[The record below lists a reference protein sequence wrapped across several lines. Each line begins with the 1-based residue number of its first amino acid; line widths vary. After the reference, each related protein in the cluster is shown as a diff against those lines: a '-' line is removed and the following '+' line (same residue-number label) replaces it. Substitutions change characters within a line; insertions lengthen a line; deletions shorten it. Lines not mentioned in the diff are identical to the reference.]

1 MIMTLFATL
10 GGGLFRLLPEVLKF
24 LERKDD
30 RKHELAMFDRQL
42 EADRMK
48 GQIALDQTRAQA
60 EGALNLEDVRA
71 LIEAIKAQAVTTG
84 IKWVDAISSLMRP
97 VITFWWVI
105 VMYTGALIAQYVALV
120 QQGATHVA
128 AVITLWGADEK
139 AIVGSIIGFWFADRS
154 LRNKK

>member
-42 EADRMK
+42 DADKLK
-48 GQIALDQTRAQA
+48 GQMALDQTRAQA
-60 EGALNLEDVRA
+60 EGALSLAEVNA
-71 LIEAIKAQAVTTG
+71 IIEATRAQAITTG

-105 VMYTGALIAQYVALV
+105 VMYTGALVAQYTVLV
-120 QQGATHVA
+120 QQGATQVA
-128 AVITLWGADEK
+128 AIITLWGPDEK
-139 AIVGSIIGFWFADRS
+139 AIVGSIVGFWFAERS
-154 LRNKK
+154 LRKK

>member
-42 EADRMK
+42 DADKLK
-48 GQIALDQTRAQA
+48 GQMALDQTRAQA
-60 EGALNLEDVRA
+60 EGALSLAEVNA
-71 LIEAIKAQAVTTG
+71 IIEATKAQAITTG

-105 VMYTGALIAQYVALV
+105 VMYTGALVAQYTVLV
-120 QQGATHVA
+120 QQGATQVA
-128 AVITLWGADEK
+128 AVITLWGPDEK
-139 AIVGSIIGFWFADRS
+139 AIVGSIVGFWFADRS
-154 LRNKK
+154 LRKK

>member
-42 EADRMK
+42 DADKLK
-48 GQIALDQTRAQA
+48 GQMALDQTRAQA
-60 EGALNLEDVRA
+60 EGALSLAEVNA
-71 LIEAIKAQAVTTG
+71 IIEATRAQAITTG

-105 VMYTGALIAQYVALV
+105 VMYTGALVAQYTVLV
-120 QQGATHVA
+120 QQGATQVA
-128 AVITLWGADEK
+128 AIITLWGPDEK
-139 AIVGSIIGFWFADRS
+139 AIVGSIVGFWFADRS
-154 LRNKK
+154 LRKK

>member
-1 MIMTLFATL
+1 MTLFATL

-42 EADRMK
+42 DADKLK
-48 GQIALDQTRAQA
+48 GQMALDQTRAQA
-60 EGALNLEDVRA
+60 EGALSLAEVNA
-71 LIEAIKAQAVTTG
+71 IIEATKAQAITTG

-105 VMYTGALIAQYVALV
+105 VMYTGALVAQYTVLV
-120 QQGATHVA
+120 QQGATQVA
-128 AVITLWGADEK
+128 AVITLWGPDEK
-139 AIVGSIIGFWFADRS
+139 AIVGSIVGFWFADRS
-154 LRNKK
+154 LRKK

>member
-42 EADRMK
+42 DADKLK
-48 GQIALDQTRAQA
+48 GQMALDQTRAQA
-60 EGALNLEDVRA
+60 EGALSLAEVNA
-71 LIEAIKAQAVTTG
+71 IIEATKAQAITTG

-105 VMYTGALIAQYVALV
+105 VMYTGALVAQYTVLV
-120 QQGATHVA
+120 QQGATQVA
-128 AVITLWGADEK
+128 AIITLWGPDEK
-139 AIVGSIIGFWFADRS
+139 AIVGSIVGFWFADRS
-154 LRNKK
+154 LRKK